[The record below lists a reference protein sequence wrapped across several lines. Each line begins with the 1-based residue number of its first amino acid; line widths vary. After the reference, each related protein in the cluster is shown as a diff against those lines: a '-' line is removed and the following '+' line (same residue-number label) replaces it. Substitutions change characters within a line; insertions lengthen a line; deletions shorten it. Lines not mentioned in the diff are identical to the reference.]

1 MSKMI
6 ITGSRGFIGTAVRK
20 TLRNC
25 PYTEIDSKVFTDYR
39 ELKGKTGTLIHLAAS
54 INERES
60 FSDPI
65 KYIDNN
71 ISGLTLLLKNNNFNK
86 VIFPSSITVYD
97 NTGNLNP
104 ETVYGMTKLAGE
116 QLIKIYA
123 KKYWILRITNPF
135 GPNDVNSVFAR
146 LKHCKLS
153 GETFQ
158 IYNNPN
164 AIKDFFHVDHVASV
178 IQKIIDGR
186 IKPGIYN
193 VGSGRGT
200 VVVDMLKSLC
210 EKFSIEY
217 ELIDPPVGI
226 SSGYIPTESL
236 LTQDYMEVEIE
247 WVKYLGGNV

>member
-25 PYTEIDSKVFTDYR
+25 AYTEIDSKVFTDYR
-39 ELKGKTGTLIHLAAS
+39 YLKDKTGTLIHLAAS

-60 FSDPI
+60 FSDPL

-71 ISGLTLLLKNNNFNK
+71 ISGLALLLKNNNFDK

-97 NTGNLNP
+97 NKGNLNP

-123 KKYWILRITNPF
+123 PQYWILRITNPF
-135 GPNDVNSVFAR
+135 GPHDVNSVFAR
-146 LKHCKLS
+146 LKHCKLN

-164 AIKDFFHVDHVASV
+164 ALKDFFHVDHVASV
-178 IQKIIDGR
+178 IQKIIDGE
-186 IKPGIYN
+186 IKLGTYN

-210 EKFSIEY
+210 ERFSIDY
-217 ELIDPPVGI
+217 KVINPPQGI

-236 LTQDYMEVEIE
+236 LTQDYIKVEQE
-247 WVKYLGGNV
+247 WVKYLNV